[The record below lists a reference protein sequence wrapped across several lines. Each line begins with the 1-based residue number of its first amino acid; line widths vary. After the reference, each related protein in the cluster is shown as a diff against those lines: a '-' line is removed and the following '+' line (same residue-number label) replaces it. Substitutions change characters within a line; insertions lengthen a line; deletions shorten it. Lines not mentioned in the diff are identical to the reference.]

1 MLPMAAVLLFPTE
14 LEARPLRSR
23 RPDLDI
29 RICGVGAAQTARFMQ
44 RLLSSERP
52 EAVVLCGIA
61 GAYGETLRTGEVVAV
76 VRERMAGV
84 PSAFAEEYRA
94 TLRFDGLTEVAANTV
109 SNVGV
114 PADGAQVENM
124 EGAVVFAVCRS
135 AGIECGEIRA
145 VSNRV
150 DDAREKW
157 DIPAALESL
166 TKVLTEKF

>member
-1 MLPMAAVLLFPTE
+1 
-14 LEARPLRSR
+14 
-23 RPDLDI
+23 
-29 RICGVGAAQTARFMQ
+29 MQ

-61 GAYGETLRTGEVVAV
+61 GAYGETLRTGDTVAV
-76 VRERMAGV
+76 IRERMAGV

-94 TLRFDGLTEVAANTV
+94 TMQFDGLTEVAANTV
-109 SNVGV
+109 SNVGA

-124 EGAVVFAVCRS
+124 EGAVVFAVCES
-135 AGIECGEIRA
+135 AGVRCGEIRA

-150 DDAREKW
+150 DDARENW

-166 TKVLTEKF
+166 TKVLTEIFQ

>member
-1 MLPMAAVLLFPTE
+1 MVAVLLFPTE
-14 LEARPLRSR
+14 TEARPLRAC

-44 RLLSSERP
+44 RMLAEERP

-61 GAYGETLRTGEVVAV
+61 GAYEGSLRTGDTVAV

-84 PSAFAEEYRA
+84 PTMFAEEYAA
-94 TLRFDGLTEVAANTV
+94 TVRFGGLTEVAANTV
-109 SNVGV
+109 ANVGA

-124 EGAVVFAVCRS
+124 EGAVVFAVCES
-135 AGIECGEIRA
+135 AGVRCGEIRA

-150 DDAREKW
+150 DDARENW
-157 DIPAALESL
+157 DIPAALENL
-166 TKVLTEKF
+166 TKVLTEMF

>member
-1 MLPMAAVLLFPTE
+1 MAIVLIFPTE

-44 RLLSSERP
+44 RLLSEERP

-61 GAYGETLRTGEVVAV
+61 GAYGETPLPGDTVAV

-94 TLRFDGLTEVAANTV
+94 TLRFDGLAEVTANTV
-109 SNVGV
+109 SNVGA

-124 EGAVVFAVCRS
+124 EGAVVFAVCCP
-135 AGIECGEIRA
+135 AGVKCGEIRA
-145 VSNRV
+145 ISNRV
-150 DDAREKW
+150 DDARGNW

-166 TKVLTEKF
+166 TRVLTEIF